1 MWSFTI
7 NKRKQITLCE
17 QNRTELMTLSSPLK
31 YLLVV
36 EDRFNVRMMMS
47 EYLTQQQFDVTTAS
61 HGLEALEH
69 CHKRQFD
76 CVLLDLMMPTM
87 NGLDFLRELR
97 KTTNVPVIVISAKL
111 EESDKITAL
120 EHGADEYITKPVSMR
135 ELTARINAL
144 LRRVSMQSATTVAK
158 LQLSS
163 NGRTVVTSHRSVDLT
178 PTEFKILEALVA
190 QPNKILSRKEI
201 ATALYGNESVN
212 IDRSIDVHIR
222 NIRSKIEV
230 DADNPVYITTVYGAG
245 YRYQI

>member
-1 MWSFTI
+1 
-7 NKRKQITLCE
+7 
-17 QNRTELMTLSSPLK
+17 MTLTLASPVK

-61 HGLEALEH
+61 NGVEALEH
-69 CHKRQFD
+69 CQQRQFD
-76 CVLLDLMMPTM
+76 CILLDLMMPTM
-87 NGLDFLRELR
+87 NGIDFLRELR
-97 KTTNVPVIVISAKL
+97 KTTTTPVIVISAKL
-111 EESDKITAL
+111 EESDKISAL

-144 LRRVSMQSATTVAK
+144 LRRIAIQSNKPTTTV
-158 LQLSS
+158 QLSS
-163 NGRTVVTSHRSVDLT
+163 NGRTVILHNRTVDLT
-178 PTEFKILEALVA
+178 PTEFKILEALVL

-201 ATALYGNESVN
+201 ALALYGTETVN

-230 DADNPVYITTVYGAG
+230 DAENPVYITTVYGAG
-245 YRYQI
+245 YRFQS

>member
-1 MWSFTI
+1 
-7 NKRKQITLCE
+7 
-17 QNRTELMTLSSPLK
+17 MTLTSPVK

-61 HGLEALEH
+61 NGVEALGH
-69 CHKRQFD
+69 CQQQQFD
-76 CVLLDLMMPTM
+76 CILLDLMMPTM
-87 NGLDFLRELR
+87 NGIDFLRELR
-97 KTTNVPVIVISAKL
+97 KTTNTPVIVISAKL
-111 EESDKITAL
+111 EESDKISAF

-144 LRRVSMQSATTVAK
+144 LRRIAIQSNTPATK
-158 LQLSS
+158 IQLSN
-163 NGRTVVTSHRSVDLT
+163 NGRTVVLQNRTIDLT
-178 PTEFKILEALVA
+178 PTEYKILEALVM

-201 ATALYGNESVN
+201 ATALYGSDTVN

-230 DADNPVYITTVYGAG
+230 DAENPVYITTVYGAG
-245 YRYQI
+245 YRFQA

>member
-1 MWSFTI
+1 
-7 NKRKQITLCE
+7 
-17 QNRTELMTLSSPLK
+17 MTSPLR

-61 HGLEALEH
+61 NGLEALEH
-69 CHKRQFD
+69 CQQRQFD
-76 CVLLDLMMPTM
+76 CILLDLMMPTM
-87 NGLDFLRELR
+87 NGIDFLRELR
-97 KTTNVPVIVISAKL
+97 KSTNVPVIVISAKL

-144 LRRVSMQSATTVAK
+144 LRRVAMQHHQPITK
-158 LQLSS
+158 IQLSN
-163 NGRTVVTSHRSVDLT
+163 NGRTVVLHNRTVDLT
-178 PTEFKILEALVA
+178 PTEYKILEALVT

-201 ATALYGNESVN
+201 AVALYGNDMVN
-212 IDRSIDVHIR
+212 VDRSIDVHIR

-245 YRYQI
+245 YRFQS

>member
-1 MWSFTI
+1 MGLT
-7 NKRKQITLCE
+7 
-17 QNRTELMTLSSPLK
+17 SPIK

-61 HGLEALEH
+61 NGLEALEH
-69 CHKRQFD
+69 CQQRQFD
-76 CVLLDLMMPTM
+76 CILLDLMMPTM
-87 NGLDFLRELR
+87 NGIDFLRELR
-97 KTTNVPVIVISAKL
+97 KSTNVPVIVISAKL

-144 LRRVSMQSATTVAK
+144 LRRVAIQTNKPVTKV
-158 LQLSS
+158 QLSN
-163 NGRTVVTSHRSVDLT
+163 NGRTVLLHNRSVDLT
-178 PTEFKILEALVA
+178 PTEYKILEALVS

-201 ATALYGNESVN
+201 ASALYGSETVN

-222 NIRSKIEV
+222 NIRSKIES
-230 DADNPVYITTVYGAG
+230 DADNPIYITTVYGAG
-245 YRYQI
+245 YRFQG

>member
-1 MWSFTI
+1 
-7 NKRKQITLCE
+7 
-17 QNRTELMTLSSPLK
+17 MTAPLR

-61 HGLEALEH
+61 NGVEALEH
-69 CHKRQFD
+69 CKLRQFD
-76 CVLLDLMMPTM
+76 CILLDLMMPTM
-87 NGLDFLRELR
+87 GGLEFLQELR
-97 KTTNVPVIVISAKL
+97 KSTNVPVIVISAKL

-120 EHGADEYITKPVSMR
+120 EYGADEYITKPVSMR

-144 LRRVSMQSATTVAK
+144 LRRVDMQQAIPVAK
-158 LQLSS
+158 IQLSN
-163 NGRTVVTSHRSVDLT
+163 NGRTVIVQNQPIDLT
-178 PTEFKILEALVA
+178 PTEFKILEALVS

-201 ATALYGNESVN
+201 AQALYGSETVN

-245 YRYQI
+245 YRFQI

>member
-1 MWSFTI
+1 MGLT
-7 NKRKQITLCE
+7 
-17 QNRTELMTLSSPLK
+17 SPIK

-61 HGLEALEH
+61 NGLEALEH
-69 CHKRQFD
+69 CQQRQFD
-76 CVLLDLMMPTM
+76 CILLDLMMPTM
-87 NGLDFLRELR
+87 NGIDFLRELR
-97 KTTNVPVIVISAKL
+97 KSTNVPVIVISAKL

-144 LRRVSMQSATTVAK
+144 LRRVAIQTNKPVTKV
-158 LQLSS
+158 QLSN
-163 NGRTVVTSHRSVDLT
+163 NGRTVLLHNRSVDLT
-178 PTEFKILEALVA
+178 PTEYKILEALVS

-201 ATALYGNESVN
+201 ACALYGSETVN

-222 NIRSKIEV
+222 NIRSKIES
-230 DADNPVYITTVYGAG
+230 DADNPIYITTVYGAG
-245 YRYQI
+245 YRFQG

>member
-1 MWSFTI
+1 
-7 NKRKQITLCE
+7 
-17 QNRTELMTLSSPLK
+17 MTSPQR

-61 HGLEALEH
+61 NGVEALEH
-69 CHKRQFD
+69 CQQRQFD
-76 CVLLDLMMPTM
+76 CILLDLMMPTM
-87 NGLDFLRELR
+87 NGFEFLQELR
-97 KTTNVPVIVISAKL
+97 KSTNVPVIVISAKL

-144 LRRVSMQSATTVAK
+144 LRRVAMQNNQPTARI
-158 LQLSS
+158 QLSV
-163 NGRTVVTSHRSVDLT
+163 NGRTVILNNRSVDLT
-178 PTEFKILEALVA
+178 PTEFKILEALVT

-201 ATALYGNESVN
+201 AVALYGTESVN

-245 YRYQI
+245 YRFQLSA

>member
-1 MWSFTI
+1 
-7 NKRKQITLCE
+7 
-17 QNRTELMTLSSPLK
+17 MTLTSPVN

-61 HGLEALEH
+61 NGVEALEH
-69 CHKRQFD
+69 CQQRQFD
-76 CVLLDLMMPTM
+76 CILLDLMMPTM
-87 NGLDFLRELR
+87 NGIDFLRELR
-97 KTTNVPVIVISAKL
+97 KTTTTPVIVISAKL
-111 EESDKITAL
+111 EESDKISAF

-144 LRRVSMQSATTVAK
+144 LRRVAIQSNKQAVNI
-158 LQLSS
+158 QLSN
-163 NGRTVVTSHRSVDLT
+163 NGRTVFVQNRTIDLT
-178 PTEFKILEALVA
+178 PTEFKILEALVL

-201 ATALYGNESVN
+201 GMALYGTATVN

-230 DADNPVYITTVYGAG
+230 DAENPVYITTVYGAG
-245 YRYQI
+245 YRFQS